1 MTEQTS
7 SEARIL
13 LLAPTGR
20 DAELAAAV
28 LEAAGLKAQICRTVA
43 DLCGEIARGAGAV
56 FIAQEALSAR
66 ALADIS
72 SAVER
77 QAPWSDLPIV
87 IFGGREPPRGGE
99 AATLS
104 LADALGNVTLIDRP
118 IRRSTLVAMGR
129 AALRA
134 RTRQYAAR
142 GLLEQLRDSVRQRDE
157 FLALLG
163 HELRNPLGAI
173 DLSLHLVNAGR
184 DAARHLAVA
193 RRQTRKLARLVDDL
207 LDVSRVTTGKIVLR
221 PEIIDLGRLAT
232 RCVDALAGTA
242 EASGVAL
249 SCACGDAR
257 VRVTGDVTRLDQVIS
272 NLVSNAIKY
281 TPAGGRVRVSVERD
295 GEAAAVRVED
305 DGIGLA
311 PADTERIFEPFV
323 QASSSLDRSRGGM
336 GLGLALVR
344 KLVEMHDGT
353 VFARSEG
360 LGRGTTF
367 TVHLPLTTA
376 TLAADSPRPTS
387 SGRRRRV
394 LVIDDNDD
402 LREALATALA
412 SHGHEVHA
420 AADGPAGLTLAS
432 ETDPEFVLVD
442 IGLPGMD
449 GFEVARRLRE
459 RHGSGPFLV
468 AITGYGRAEDRESS
482 RSAGF
487 DLHLTKPIDLDH
499 LQSIVAGREPPRFA
513 PPAPA

>member
-1 MTEQTS
+1 
-7 SEARIL
+7 
-13 LLAPTGR
+13 
-20 DAELAAAV
+20 LAAAG
-28 LEAAGLKAQICRTVA
+28 LEAQICRTVP
-43 DLCGEIARGAGAV
+43 DLCGEIARGAGAA
-56 FIAQEALSAR
+56 FIAQEALSAT
-66 ALADIS
+66 ALAAIAG
-72 SAVER
+72 AVER
-77 QAPWSDLPIV
+77 QEPWSDLPIV
-87 IFGGREPPRGGE
+87 IFGGCESPRGGE

-184 DAARHLAVA
+184 DPARHLAVA
-193 RRQTRKLARLVDDL
+193 RRQTRKLSRLVDDL

-221 PEIIDLGRLAT
+221 PESVDLGRLAT

-242 EASGVAL
+242 DASGVAL
-249 SCACGDAR
+249 TCACGDAR

-281 TPAGGRVRVSVERD
+281 TPAGGRVHVTVERNGD
-295 GEAAAVRVED
+295 VAALRVD
-305 DGIGLA
+305 DNGIGLA
-311 PADTERIFEPFV
+311 PADRERIFEPFV

-344 KLVEMHDGT
+344 KLVEMHHGT
-353 VFARSEG
+353 VAARSEG

-367 TVHLPLTTA
+367 TVHLPITSEAVSAVTP
-376 TLAADSPRPTS
+376 PRTS
-387 SGRRRRV
+387 RGESRRV

-402 LREALATALA
+402 LREALAAALA
-412 SHGHEVHA
+412 THGHQVHA
-420 AADGPAGLTLAS
+420 AADGPTGLTLAS
-432 ETDPEFVLVD
+432 EIDPEFVLVD
-442 IGLPGMD
+442 IGLPGID

-459 RHGSGPFLV
+459 RHGPGPFLV
-468 AITGYGRAEDRESS
+468 AITGYGTAEDRERS

-487 DLHLTKPIDLDH
+487 DLHLTKPVDLDH
-499 LQSIVAGREPPRFA
+499 LQSIVAGLEPPRFA
-513 PPAPA
+513 SHAPA